1 MAVFRVRFIAE
12 ADAVSWAI
20 RVATFSEFSH
30 VEIVSEDQRAYI
42 GARALTGIH
51 ERPADYCKPSF
62 ERRYAIP
69 VTDEQLRRGM
79 AYASSKIGTRYNYAD
94 IAGLFLHRNITTKG
108 RAICSQFV
116 FNAFEAMGVYP
127 LNVLAAYDFRVTP
140 DTLHLS
146 PMFIG
151 KCYFQTKACK

>member
-1 MAVFRVRFIAE
+1 MALFRVRFITE
-12 ADAVSWAI
+12 PGFVSWAI
-20 RVATFSEFSH
+20 RRVTFCEFSH
-30 VEIVSEDQRAYI
+30 VEIVSEDQQSYI
-42 GARALTGIH
+42 GAHAITGIQ
-51 ERPADYCKPSF
+51 ERSACYCEPSF

-79 AYASSKIGTRYNYAD
+79 AYARSKIGLPYNYAD

-146 PMFIG
+146 PIFIG
-151 KCYFQTKACK
+151 KCYFQTGEPV